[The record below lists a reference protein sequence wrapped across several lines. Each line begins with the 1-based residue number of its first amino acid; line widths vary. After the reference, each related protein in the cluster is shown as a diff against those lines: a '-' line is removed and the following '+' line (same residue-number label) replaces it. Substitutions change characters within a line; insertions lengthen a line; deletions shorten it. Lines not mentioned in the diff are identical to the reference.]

1 MGFPDDYSAG
11 TWQITNMPGT
21 PVLAQS
27 VIDGMHRTVQIPGN
41 RLIDDPSCFY
51 DFEGKPVSVP
61 ATHNG
66 QPRVPLGYC
75 HALWDLENGNL
86 VTDPA
91 GTRLYRRDQDYTG
104 KNNVLSSW
112 HSVENLANEY
122 DVKAAKSSTTW
133 DKQILFEAN
142 KITDKMTRGVR
153 FDNRVY
159 LRDASGKMIM
169 STDPD
174 DLNKPYLI
182 ATSAPY
188 DNEIAETAISLIR
201 DLTID
206 DHSAENLMRL
216 FATPA
221 LEPYQHL
228 LYIMYGGGGNGKG
241 IILNSLT
248 QSFPHLAH
256 SVDARR
262 ITGGK
267 HGDGGF
273 SQENEMGNL
282 MGSLW
287 AYDSEADAISLEQLT
302 TLKRIATGDP
312 VTAREIG
319 RNEVKFKPQATMAIA
334 TNNPVVTTMTA
345 ASARRYVYIRMK
357 DGRKAEDFQPLLEF
371 VKTFGSLGFLM
382 ASCELWLHHGDEP
395 WHDVTIGSPDDLD
408 ESQQWIVD
416 EITDHGY
423 AINRN
428 NPYRP
433 KPWETHN
440 TCEQLGLK
448 TTRKRIEGVL
458 TRVLVIEDQQR
469 FNAYLREDD
478 KESDKNVET
487 PDIPA
492 PIDGQTPLMPSEL
505 GFECDYTPARADK
518 SAIGW
523 KKMTLNPQAD
533 TTHIPADAKA
543 WTVVPKPGYMIID
556 MDVSD
561 NTNGWQILN
570 QQAGTYGTA
579 DFPRTWLVRTPHGG
593 VHAYYKVPARLE
605 GHLKD
610 AVHNNGIPL
619 DIRADQKGYVIGAG
633 SHVEA
638 GNYQLCD
645 LPDEQIPELSDA
657 LCNWLID
664 NGYTDF
670 TDANTPASTLRRED
684 MMPQR
689 RNSTLIGAGAPDM
702 TPVPKGARNNTL
714 HSWAY
719 GRVVNYPGELPRIKQ
734 DLYNRARI
742 SGLPDTE
749 TESIWRS
756 IMRQTNHAA

>member
-1 MGFPDDYSAG
+1 MGFPDDYSTG

-21 PVLAQS
+21 PVHAQT
-27 VIDGMHRTVQIPGN
+27 IINGMHRTVQIPGN
-41 RLIDDPSCFY
+41 MLIDDPSCFY
-51 DFEGKPVSVP
+51 DYEGKPVSVP

-75 HALWDLENGNL
+75 NALWDLENGNL

-91 GTRLYRRDQDYTG
+91 GTRLYRRDPDYSG
-104 KNNVLSSW
+104 HNEILSSW
-112 HSVENLANEY
+112 HAVDNLANEY
-122 DVKAAKSSTTW
+122 NVKSAKSSTAW

-142 KITDKMTRGVR
+142 KIADKMTRGVR
-153 FDNRVY
+153 FANRVY

-169 STDPD
+169 STDKA

-182 ATSAPY
+182 ATSAEY
-188 DNEIAETAISLIR
+188 DNKVAEIAISFIR
-201 DLTID
+201 ELTID

-287 AYDSEADAISLEQLT
+287 AYDSEADSISLDQLT

-319 RNEVKFKPQATMAIA
+319 RNEVKFKPQATMVIA

-345 ASARRYVYIRMK
+345 ASARRYVYIRMR
-357 DGRKAEDFQPLLEF
+357 DGRKAEDFAPLLDF

-382 ASCELWLHHGDEP
+382 ASCELWLHHGDKP

-408 ESQQWIVD
+408 ENQQWIVD
-416 EITDHGY
+416 EINDHGY
-423 AINRN
+423 AINQN
-428 NPYRP
+428 NPYRQYTR
-433 KPWETHN
+433 KLHDTLQ
-440 TCEQLGLK
+440 QLGLK
-448 TTRKRIEGVL
+448 TARKYIDGVR
-458 TRVLVIEDQQR
+458 TRVLVVKDQSR
-469 FNAYLREDD
+469 FNVYVRKDETQPAENA
-478 KESDKNVET
+478 KT

-505 GFECDYTPARADK
+505 GFECDYTPARPDK

-523 KKMTLNPQAD
+523 KKMSLNQQAD
-533 TTHIPADAKA
+533 TSKIPDAPA
-543 WTVVPKPGYMIID
+543 WTVVPKPGYMVID
-556 MDVSD
+556 MDVTD
-561 NTNGWQILN
+561 ETTGWQTLN
-570 QQAGTYGTA
+570 QQAGAYGTA

-593 VHAYYKVPARLE
+593 VHAYYKVPARLA

-633 SHVEA
+633 SQVEA
-638 GNYQLCD
+638 GTYQLCD
-645 LPDEQIPELSDA
+645 LPDDQIPELSDA
-657 LCNWLID
+657 LCDWLID
-664 NGYTDF
+664 HGYTDF
-670 TDANTPASTLRRED
+670 TGPSTPVSTLRRED
-684 MMPQR
+684 MTPQL
-689 RNSTLIGAGAPDM
+689 RNSTLISYGEPDM
-702 TPVPKGARNNTL
+702 SPVPKGARNNTL
-714 HSWAY
+714 HSWAF
-719 GRVVNYPGELPRIKQ
+719 GRVVHYPGELPRIKQ
-734 DLYNRARI
+734 DLYERARR
-742 SGLPDTE
+742 SGLQDSE